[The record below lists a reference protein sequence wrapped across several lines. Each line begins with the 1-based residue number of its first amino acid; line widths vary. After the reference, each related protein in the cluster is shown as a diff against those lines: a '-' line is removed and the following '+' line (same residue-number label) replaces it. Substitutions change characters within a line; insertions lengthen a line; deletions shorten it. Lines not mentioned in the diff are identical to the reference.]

1 MIKRTSAVVAMLA
14 AVGGSALLAVP
25 AHADD
30 GWRSPWSGANWGVNR
45 SANGDSLQTGNNF
58 GDVLAGIR
66 GAGFSTNVN
75 NTNGIAA
82 TSAHGGITVMY
93 IFD

>member
-1 MIKRTSAVVAMLA
+1 MIKRTCAVAAVLA

-30 GWRSPWSGANWGVNR
+30 RWYGDWAANR
-45 SANGDSLQTGNNF
+45 SANLDSLQAGNNF

-66 GAGFSTNVN
+66 GEGFSTNVN
-75 NTNGIAA
+75 NTNGIAQTA
-82 TSAHGGITVMY
+82 TNGGITVMY
-93 IFD
+93 IFG